1 MRNRQTPSVHL
12 YSTYSPHA
20 LSSSPITID
29 TGIPD
34 ALVPHKMSP
43 FEFIAAITTATAIF
57 SYANYRWLKLP
68 TTIGLMTIALV
79 GSLVLLG
86 AGRAHLVD
94 LTMLTTF
101 VNEVD
106 FDATLLHGMLGAML
120 FAGALHVDL
129 NQMKAQRVLI
139 GVLSTAGV
147 LMSTFLVG
155 AGAYLLTKMVG
166 VPVPMTWCLVF
177 GALISP
183 TDPIAVGAILRK
195 VGVPKSL
202 EVTITGESL
211 FNDGVGV
218 VIFVVLLGVARGGD
232 NVGAWHVVEVF
243 ATEALGGL
251 LFGAIVGWVTNR
263 LLAKVDEY
271 QVEILL
277 TLALT
282 TGGYALA
289 NRLHLSG
296 ALAMVVA
303 GLMVG
308 GSGRKF
314 SMSTKTRDRLDD
326 FWELVDEFLNA
337 ILFVLIGLE
346 VIIVEFSG
354 ASGLAGALA
363 LPLVLLARYI
373 SAGIPLRL
381 LHWKRPPI
389 KGTLPILTW
398 SGLRGG
404 ISVALALSLPLSDS
418 RATLIT
424 MTYVVVCFSILVQG
438 LTVQWVVRRVLGPP
452 TDAALSN
459 DVAPEVTRSATGH

>member
-1 MRNRQTPSVHL
+1 
-12 YSTYSPHA
+12 
-20 LSSSPITID
+20 
-29 TGIPD
+29 
-34 ALVPHKMSP
+34 MSP
-43 FEFIAAITTATAIF
+43 FEFIAAITTLTAAF
-57 SYANYRWLKLP
+57 SYVNYRWLKLP

-79 GSLVLLG
+79 GSLLLVG
-86 AGRAHLVD
+86 LGRAGMVD

-106 FDATLLHGMLGAML
+106 FDATLLNGMLGAML

-129 NQMKAQRVLI
+129 NQMKTQRLLI

-155 AGAYLLTKMVG
+155 GGAYLLTKMVG
-166 VPVPMTWCLVF
+166 IPVPLTWCLVF

-232 NVGAWHVVEVF
+232 GVGAWHVIEVF
-243 ATEALGGL
+243 ATEALGGI
-251 LFGAIVGWVTNR
+251 LFGAIIGWVTNR

-289 NRLHLSG
+289 NKLHLSG
-296 ALAMVVA
+296 ALAMVIA

-308 GSGRKF
+308 GSGREF
-314 SMSTKTRDRLDD
+314 SMSAKTRDRLDD

-337 ILFVLIGLE
+337 ILFVLIGFE
-346 VIIVEFSG
+346 VVIVEFSG

-363 LPLVLLARYI
+363 IPLVLAARFI
-373 SAGIPLRL
+373 SAGIPLHL
-381 LHWKRPPI
+381 LHWKRPPV
-389 KGTLPILTW
+389 KGTLPILAW

-404 ISVALALSLPLSDS
+404 ISVALALSLPLSES
-418 RATLIT
+418 RSTLVT

-438 LTVQWVVRRVLGPP
+438 LTVQKVVRRVLGPLSDGNDQP
-452 TDAALSN
+452 PPGSSTHGASSEPAPLAA
-459 DVAPEVTRSATGH
+459 GH